1 MSDTVLFDR
10 IALIGLGLIGSS
22 LGHALKRDGLVGH
35 IAGTARSASNN
46 RSSSNTDHRRISFP
60 LMNRKTLQD
69 LHPLHNTPEKQE
81 PPHSNYHTHLP

>member
-35 IAGTARSASNN
+35 IAGTARSAANQ
-46 RSSSNTDHRRISFP
+46 SSQWAPADAAAKGNG
-60 LMNRKTLQD
+60 
-69 LHPLHNTPEKQE
+69 
-81 PPHSNYHTHLP
+81 